1 MKPVGEVLRFKV
13 DNALVSVTP
22 ATTVLEAVMLM
33 AEKGIGA
40 LLVMEGEKMV
50 GIISERDYVRRVALF
65 ERSAFATTVGEVM
78 TADVVTV
85 SPKDGTK
92 YCMQLMTDKRLRH
105 LPVVEDGELVGLL
118 SIGDLV
124 KHVIQEQESM
134 IRHLEGYIRGE

>member
-1 MKPVGEVLRFKV
+1 MKPVGEVLKFKT

-22 ATTVLEAVMLM
+22 TTTVLEAVMLM

-40 LLVMEGEKMV
+40 LLVMEGETMV

-78 TADVVTV
+78 TADVITI
-85 SPKDGTK
+85 SPKDGTQ

-105 LPVVEDGELVGLL
+105 LPVVEDGQLIGLL

-124 KHVIQEQESM
+124 KHVIQEQESL
-134 IRHLEGYIRGE
+134 IKHLEGYIRGE

>member
-1 MKPVGEVLRFKV
+1 MKPVGELLKLKA

-33 AEKGIGA
+33 AEKGIGS

-78 TADVVTV
+78 TADVTTV
-85 SPKDGTK
+85 SPKDGTQH
-92 YCMQLMTDKRLRH
+92 CMQLMTDKRLRH
-105 LPVVEDGELVGLL
+105 LPVVEDGQLIGLL

-124 KHVIQEQESM
+124 KDVMQEQASM
-134 IRHLEGYIRGE
+134 INHLEKYIRGE

>member
-1 MKPVGEVLRFKV
+1 MKPVGEILRFKA
-13 DNALVSVTP
+13 DESLYSVTR

-40 LLVMEGEKMV
+40 LLVMEGETMV

-85 SPKDGTK
+85 SPKDGTQH
-92 YCMQLMTDKRLRH
+92 CMQLMTDKRLRH
-105 LPVVEDGELVGLL
+105 LPVLEDGKLIGLL

-124 KHVIQEQESM
+124 KDVMQEQERM
-134 IRHLEGYIRGE
+134 IKHLENYIRGE